1 MNVSPDYA
9 TPDSCL
15 MHLVRHGA
23 TPPNL
28 IEPPIMQGDG
38 IDEPLAPLGVEQA
51 RCVAARLAGVRL
63 AAVYSSPMK
72 RSMETAEAIAAAA
85 GLRVEPIE
93 GLREVR
99 VGVWEGLTW
108 PEVERTDPERF
119 RLYRDD
125 PERHGYPGG
134 ETLRQLFERVA
145 PALAEL
151 MRRHV
156 GEQIAVVAHSVVNRV
171 YLGEVLGVSLGQ
183 GRSIAQANC
192 NVSQVRWQDGKPRV
206 LTLNEVGHLG

>member
-1 MNVSPDYA
+1 MNVSPEYA
-9 TPDSCL
+9 TPDCCL

-38 IDEPLAPLGVEQA
+38 IDEPLAPVGIDQA
-51 RCVAARLAGVRL
+51 RRVAERLAGVPI

-72 RSMETAEAIAAAA
+72 RSMETAALIAERHA
-85 GLRVEPIE
+85 LVVEPVE
-93 GLREVR
+93 ALREVR

-108 PEVERTDPERF
+108 PTVERDDPQRYHLF
-119 RLYRDD
+119 RDD

-134 ETLRQLFERVA
+134 ETLRELYERTA

-151 MRRHV
+151 MQRHV
-156 GEQIAVVAHSVVNRV
+156 GQQIAVVAHSVVNRV
-171 YLGEVLGVSLGQ
+171 YLGEVLGVSLAK
-183 GRSIAQANC
+183 GRDIAQANC
-192 NVSQVRWQDGKPRV
+192 SISQVRWQGRQPRV
-206 LTLNEVGHLG
+206 LTLNEVGHLA

>member
-38 IDEPLAPLGVEQA
+38 IDEPLAPVGVDQA
-51 RCVAARLAGVRL
+51 RCVAAHLVRKRI
-63 AAVYSSPMK
+63 ARVYSSPMK
-72 RSMETAEAIAAAA
+72 RSMETAGVIASALGLQTEPVEA
-85 GLRVEPIE
+85 
-93 GLREVR
+93 LREVR

-108 PEVERTDPERF
+108 PAVERDDPERF

-134 ETLRQLFERVA
+134 ETLRELYERVA

-151 MRRHV
+151 MQRHV
-156 GEQIAVVAHSVVNRV
+156 GEQIVVVAHSVVNRV
-171 YLGEVLGVSLGQ
+171 YLGEVLGVSLAK
-183 GRSIAQANC
+183 GRDIAQANC
-192 NVSQVRWQDGKPRV
+192 SISQVRWRDRTPRV